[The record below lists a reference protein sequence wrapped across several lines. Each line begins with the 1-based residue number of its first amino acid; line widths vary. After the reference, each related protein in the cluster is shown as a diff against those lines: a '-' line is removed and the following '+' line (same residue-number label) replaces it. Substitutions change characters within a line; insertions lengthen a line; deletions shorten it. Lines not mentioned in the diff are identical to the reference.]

1 MTDDEL
7 DQYFVDT
14 IKAVLNLFKESAD
27 YERKYNDE
35 AAQDSIEY
43 YYKMISSLE
52 DVCKNVRTIDDLG
65 DFSEDIITDIFD
77 AITAYAEAFIISAEP
92 QQREKDLQ
100 EYEKLEELLYVFCDS
115 DDDEEEYFISEMMIY

>member
-35 AAQDSIEY
+35 AAQDNIEY
-43 YYKMISSLE
+43 YQQMISSLE
-52 DVCKNVRTIDDLG
+52 EVCKNAGTIDDLG
-65 DFSEDIITDIFD
+65 DFSEDVITDIFD
-77 AITAYAEAFIISAEP
+77 AITAYAEAFTISADP
-92 QQREKDLQ
+92 QQRKTDLQ

-115 DDDEEEYFISEMMIY
+115 DEDDEEDDEE

>member
-14 IKAVLNLFKESAD
+14 IKAVLDLFRESAD
-27 YERKYNDE
+27 YEGKYNDE
-35 AAQDSIEY
+35 AAQDNIEY
-43 YYKMISSLE
+43 YQQMISSLE
-52 DVCKNVRTIDDLG
+52 EVCKNAGTIDDLG
-65 DFSEDIITDIFD
+65 DFSEDVITDIFD

-92 QQREKDLQ
+92 QQRKTDLQ

-115 DDDEEEYFISEMMIY
+115 DEDDEEDDEE

>member
-14 IKAVLNLFKESAD
+14 IKAVLDLFRESAD

-35 AAQDSIEY
+35 AAQDNIEY
-43 YYKMISSLE
+43 YQQMISSLE
-52 DVCKNVRTIDDLG
+52 EVCKNAGTIDDLG
-65 DFSEDIITDIFD
+65 DFSEDVITDIFD
-77 AITAYAEAFIISAEP
+77 AITAYAEAFTISADP
-92 QQREKDLQ
+92 QQRKTDLQ

-115 DDDEEEYFISEMMIY
+115 DEEDDEE

>member
-14 IKAVLNLFKESAD
+14 IKAVLDLFRESAD

-35 AAQDSIEY
+35 AAQDNIEY
-43 YYKMISSLE
+43 YQQMISSLE
-52 DVCKNVRTIDDLG
+52 EVCKNAGTIDDLG
-65 DFSEDIITDIFD
+65 DFSEDVITDIFD

-92 QQREKDLQ
+92 QQRKTDLQ

-115 DDDEEEYFISEMMIY
+115 DEDDEEDDEE

>member
-1 MTDDEL
+1 MIILGSPKDDEL

-35 AAQDSIEY
+35 AAQDNIEY

-115 DDDEEEYFISEMMIY
+115 DDDDEE

>member
-14 IKAVLNLFKESAD
+14 IKAVLNLFKEGAD

-35 AAQDSIEY
+35 AAQDNIEY

-77 AITAYAEAFIISAEP
+77 AITAYAEAFIISADP

-115 DDDEEEYFISEMMIY
+115 DDDDEE

>member
-14 IKAVLNLFKESAD
+14 IKAVLDLFRESAD

-35 AAQDSIEY
+35 AAQDNIEY
-43 YYKMISSLE
+43 YQQMISSLE
-52 DVCKNVRTIDDLG
+52 EVCKNAGTIDDLG
-65 DFSEDIITDIFD
+65 DFSEDVITDIFD
-77 AITAYAEAFIISAEP
+77 AITAYAEAFTISADP
-92 QQREKDLQ
+92 QQRKTDLQ

-115 DDDEEEYFISEMMIY
+115 DEDDEEDDEE